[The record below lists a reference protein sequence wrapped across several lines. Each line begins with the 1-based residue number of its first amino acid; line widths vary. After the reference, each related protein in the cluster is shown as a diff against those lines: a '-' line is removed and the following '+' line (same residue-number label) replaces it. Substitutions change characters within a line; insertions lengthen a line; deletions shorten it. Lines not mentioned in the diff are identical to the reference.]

1 MIMDFF
7 SKTED
12 LKERISELKECKNS
26 RSAKEKVKEIIGY
39 LEHNYQKEKVV
50 INDLILSSYMYL
62 KSAKQDSQC
71 LEPLKSK
78 YKIKYKINR
87 ENNCSKNSGLADSL
101 RVHRDIN
108 QFNFLP
114 PYSFIIKFGFTLEK
128 PYISKDDENF
138 TIIENSIKREK
149 VLKCPYI
156 PGSTW
161 KGCLRSALWQDGKK
175 ENDKQIIRIFGNE
188 KAEKNDFRQ
197 GRLHFFPSFFSKS
210 DFEVINPHDRKTRTG
225 TNPILIECVP
235 AGESSDFSL
244 LYVPFDLVG
253 KEPIEI
259 KQQMLNDLKLITEGL
274 KVMFT
279 VYGFGAKTSSG
290 YGIASSLVKN
300 GKIYNDLSIKLESET
315 EAIEIPENFKKY
327 YNEDG
332 TVKKELIDEK
342 TGELLSNK
350 KFQEKKSE
358 HGFQSGN
365 KFSKFKRWF
374 EENGESYMN
383 SLSVKDSSENVGEF
397 SSFAELMDL
406 TKAIADANA
415 QPDTAGGNPDE

>member
-1 MIMDFF
+1 MISDYY
-7 SKTED
+7 SKIIAKLSTEKKSLD
-12 LKERISELKECKNS
+12 SHNGIKRAKNVFDKEHRTKKDVKKAVEQTLKNFKNS
-26 RSAKEKVKEIIGY
+26 GGLLVVFKYFEAKG
-39 LEHNYQKEKVV
+39 
-50 INDLILSSYMYL
+50 
-62 KSAKQDSQC
+62 DS
-71 LEPLKSK
+71 
-78 YKIKYKINR
+78 NR
-87 ENNCSKNSGLADSL
+87 ENVKQVYVETTKNAHYETNFAKETFSKIDKTALN
-101 RVHRDIN
+101 I
-108 QFNFLP
+108 LP

-149 VLKCPYI
+149 VLGCPYI

-274 KVMFT
+274 KAMFR

-290 YGIASSLVKN
+290 YGIACNTVIN

-315 EAIEIPENFKKY
+315 EAMKLPENFRKY
-327 YNEDG
+327 LNEDG
-332 TVKKELIDEK
+332 TVKSEMIDNT
-342 TGELLSNK
+342 TGKLLSNS
-350 KFQEKKSE
+350 KFQKKKSE

-365 KFSKFKRWF
+365 EFSRFKRWYK
-374 EENGESYMN
+374 ENGEAYKN
-383 SLSVKDSSENVGEF
+383 QLDTKDSPRNACKF
-397 SSFAELMDL
+397 SSFDELIDRVNNIFAL
-406 TKAIADANA
+406 NSQAD
-415 QPDTAGGNPDE
+415 TEGGNSDE